1 MFSPLTGRPH
11 AAVLLCAA
19 LLLAGCRR
27 GDDNPPVV
35 SPVPDPAIRQQVEAR
50 LAAEPSISGSG
61 VRVEVRG
68 GMVILHG
75 SVAGLAA
82 WQCALRNAALV
93 EGVLSV
99 TDYLVI
105 GPGPR
110 EVSCLAP
117 RSSPP
122 PG

>member
-1 MFSPLTGRPH
+1 
-11 AAVLLCAA
+11 
-19 LLLAGCRR
+19 
-27 GDDNPPVV
+27 
-35 SPVPDPAIRQQVEAR
+35 
-50 LAAEPSISGSG
+50 
-61 VRVEVRG
+61 
-68 GMVILHG
+68 MVILHG

-110 EVSCLAP
+110 EVTCLAP
-117 RSSPP
+117 RHTSPP
-122 PG
+122 GG